1 MPTTIQ
7 ISEAGRKLLANLA
20 KEADTSMT
28 AVLDAALESYR
39 RECFLTRA
47 AKAYDSLAADP
58 IASEEFRRE
67 VNALEPTNEDDLVD
81 CPF

>member
-47 AKAYDSLAADP
+47 AKA
-58 IASEEFRRE
+58 
-67 VNALEPTNEDDLVD
+67 NE
-81 CPF
+81 